1 MLQDNAQ
8 CSWHPLLKGDSR
20 KLALAA
26 VEEIAAELGH
36 SFCVFPPEH
45 PAWSPL
51 GHYSSLSGGKAG
63 LALFFAYLD
72 KALPDRGYGD
82 VSIETLESS
91 IDGSD
96 EIGNRLGLFAG
107 LSGTAWVIEHLRDR
121 IVDPEGED
129 PNEEVVLALREALL
143 QPGWGGAFDLV
154 SGLTGL
160 GVFALE
166 RLPHPAGADCLQLVI
181 DRLVEIVD
189 RREEGFAW
197 KTSVEFMRA
206 NLRAL
211 LPDGEF
217 NLGVAHGVPG
227 VVAFLAEA
235 YAEGFDTLRL
245 LERAVDWILSKRL
258 PEGMVSRF
266 PYRYSPSEENS
277 KLVSARLAWCYG
289 DIGVSVVLL
298 AAARATKNPAWEHE
312 AREIGRFAASRR
324 IEDAEV
330 FDAGLCHGMA
340 GIAHLFNR
348 LFQATGEVV
357 FERAALEWF
366 SRTLSF
372 RRVGQGIGGFLTL
385 LPGEDKESWQT
396 DPGFLM
402 GAAGIG
408 LALLA
413 AATPVPPLWDRLL
426 LAAIRPRI
434 DS

>member
-1 MLQDNAQ
+1 MPRNVSQ
-8 CSWHPLLKGDSR
+8 CSWLPLLTGNLKET
-20 KLALAA
+20 ALGT
-26 VEEIAAELGH
+26 VEEIAEELRS
-36 SFCVFPPEH
+36 SFCVYPIEH

-72 KALPDRGYGD
+72 KALPGRGYD
-82 VSIETLESS
+82 DTSIETLESA
-91 IDGSD
+91 IEGSA
-96 EIGNRLGLFAG
+96 EVGNNLGLFAG
-107 LSGTAWVIEHLRDR
+107 LSGTAWVIEHLREQ
-121 IVDPEGED
+121 IVDPEGVD
-129 PNEEVVLALREALL
+129 PNQDVVLALGEALL
-143 QPGWGGAFDLV
+143 QSGWEDAFDLI

-166 RLPHPAGADCLQLVI
+166 RLPHPSGADCVQLAI
-181 DRLVEIVD
+181 DRLSEIVD
-189 RREEGFAW
+189 RGADGGAW
-197 KTSVEFMRA
+197 RTSVKL
-206 NLRAL
+206 LRRDLQAL
-211 LPDGEF
+211 FPAGEF

-227 VVAFLAEA
+227 VIAFLGEA
-235 YAEGFDTLRL
+235 FAEGFDTLRL

-258 PEGMVSRF
+258 PEGMVSCF
-266 PYRYSPSEENS
+266 PYRSNPSREIS
-277 KLVSARLAWCYG
+277 ALVPARLAWCYG
-289 DIGVSVVLL
+289 DIGISVALL
-298 AAARATKNPAWEHE
+298 AAARATKNAAWEHE
-312 AREIGRFAASRR
+312 AREIGRFAAARR
-324 IEDAEV
+324 IEDSEV

-385 LPGEDKESWQT
+385 LPGAEKESWQA

-408 LALLA
+408 LAILA
-413 AATPVPPLWDRLL
+413 AITPVPPLWDRLL
-426 LAAIRPRI
+426 LSDIRPRF
-434 DS
+434 DL